1 MGRGCG
7 RGGVLSVS
15 EKISEK
21 NSFSHQGVLP
31 LEAAGVL
38 TPFDPPATTGE
49 LIDNGR
55 LDGRGGVRV
64 GWGGD
69 IKGEIVRGQGEIGR
83 GKRG

>member
-55 LDGRGGVRV
+55 LDGQGG
-64 GWGGD
+64 GG
-69 IKGEIVRGQGEIGR
+69 KGGGGGGISR
-83 GKRG
+83 GK